1 MPVASPAPVEEMQTV
16 EDLLKRL
23 GDVPPGRI
31 RLRPPPGTAT
41 EEDVL
46 EAEARTGRLCE
57 LVDGTLVEKAMGY
70 YESRLAVV
78 LIAFLEAYRVEQDL
92 GIVLGADGL
101 VRMEP
106 GQVRL
111 PDVCFFAWE
120 KFPNRLL
127 PRGAILDRRP
137 DLAVEILS
145 PSNTRAEMARKRRE
159 YFAGG
164 ARLVWEVNPEA
175 RRVRV
180 YTAPDTFTEV
190 GEEGSL
196 DGGPVLPGLVLSVR
210 RWFERAGERAEP

>member
-1 MPVASPAPVEEMQTV
+1 MDTL

-23 GDVPPGRI
+23 GDVPPGRV
-31 RLRPPPGTAT
+31 RLHPPPGTAT
-41 EEDVL
+41 EEDVI

-78 LIAFLEAYRVEQDL
+78 LGAFLEVFLEGHDL
-92 GIVLGADGL
+92 GIVLGADAL
-101 VRMEP
+101 VRMQP
-106 GQVRL
+106 RQVLL
-111 PDVCFFAWE
+111 PDLSFFSWDQ
-120 KFPNRLL
+120 FPDRVL
-127 PRGAILDRRP
+127 PRQAILDRRP

-145 PSNTRAEMARKRRE
+145 PSNTPAEMARKRRE

-164 ARLVWEVNPEA
+164 ARLVWEVNPET

-180 YTAPDTFTEV
+180 YTGPDAFTEV
-190 GEEGSL
+190 GEEGLL
-196 DGGPVLPGLVLSVR
+196 DGGPVLPGFVLPVR

>member
-1 MPVASPAPVEEMQTV
+1 
-16 EDLLKRL
+16 
-23 GDVPPGRI
+23 
-31 RLRPPPGTAT
+31 
-41 EEDVL
+41 
-46 EAEARTGRLCE
+46 
-57 LVDGTLVEKAMGY
+57 VEKAMGY

-78 LIAFLEAYRVEQDL
+78 LIGFLEAYLVEHDL

-120 KFPNRLL
+120 KFPNRQL
-127 PRGAILDRRP
+127 PRAAILDRRP

-164 ARLVWEVNPEA
+164 ARLVWEVDPEA

-180 YTAPDTFTEV
+180 YTDAETFTEL
-190 GEEGSL
+190 GEDGTL
-196 DGGPVLPGLVLSVR
+196 DGGPVLPGFALPVR

>member
-1 MPVASPAPVEEMQTV
+1 MPVASPAPVEELQTV

-78 LIAFLEAYRVEQDL
+78 LIAFLEAYLVEQDL

-111 PDVCFFAWE
+111 PDVSFFAWE

-127 PRGAILDRRP
+127 PREAILDRQP

-164 ARLVWEVNPEA
+164 ARLVWEVNPET

-180 YTAPDTFTEV
+180 YTAPDAFTEV

-196 DGGPVLPGLVLSVR
+196 DGGPVLPGFSLSVR

>member
-1 MPVASPAPVEEMQTV
+1 
-16 EDLLKRL
+16 
-23 GDVPPGRI
+23 
-31 RLRPPPGTAT
+31 
-41 EEDVL
+41 
-46 EAEARTGRLCE
+46 
-57 LVDGTLVEKAMGY
+57 
-70 YESRLAVV
+70 
-78 LIAFLEAYRVEQDL
+78 
-92 GIVLGADGL
+92 
-101 VRMEP
+101 MEP

-164 ARLVWEVNPEA
+164 ARLIWEVNPET

-180 YTAPDTFTEV
+180 YTDADTFTEL
-190 GEEGSL
+190 GEEETL
-196 DGGPVLPGLVLSVR
+196 DGGPVLPGFSLPIR
-210 RWFERAGERAEP
+210 RWFERAGERAGP

>member
-70 YESRLAVV
+70 YESRLAAV
-78 LIAFLEAYRVEQDL
+78 LIGFLEAYLVEQDL

-164 ARLVWEVNPEA
+164 ARLVWEVNPET

-180 YTAPDTFTEV
+180 YTDADTFTEL
-190 GEEGSL
+190 GEEETL
-196 DGGPVLPGLVLSVR
+196 DGGPVLPGFSLPIR
-210 RWFERAGERAEP
+210 RWFERAGERAGP